1 MLRGLVYFIYHHLAG
16 VEFEVN
22 NYLKRL
28 ITHAWIGLI
37 LVASALNISLHAQ
50 TVGGGTIEDPAIGPP
65 PAYNYGSDTTGY
77 VLIKNWDFGAN
88 GTISGNADLTTHFQF
103 HDQFGLY
110 ANGGGY
116 GSVIMAPDQASA
128 IGSQPVEDPA
138 NPIREYLTDSMKT
151 YLQPLNGAMIVDP
164 NLRNTA
170 NGSFQAKWVL
180 PNGGALLGKDMI
192 WETRVRYVTPP
203 YFWFAIWTS
212 GNLWSSGAE
221 MDLIESF
228 GYDNGGGYTNYD
240 GRYWHSSVVG
250 GTQETNYHAHWGNAM
265 ASYGITNYD
274 ATQWHTWTW
283 VYHADN
289 TFTSYV
295 DGIVVQRGSTY
306 WTYGAT
312 ETGQPINMSFIFDG
326 AWGHQA
332 VSSVNHTLAASEL
345 VGKYYEWDYSRV
357 YLRDPATVQSLV
369 GEDIGNVGIAGDD
382 SYSDGTYTI
391 DASGSDIWGN
401 ADSFRYMHQTMI
413 GDGEISARVVSMT
426 QSDWWVK
433 TGLMMR
439 ESLNTNSRHAFI
451 LASLASKIRL
461 QYRNAT
467 GGASGSMAA
476 SHGLPVWLKLARSG
490 DVFTGYYSSDGVNW
504 TAVGS
509 QTISM
514 PSTIHVGIA
523 VTSHNNS
530 ALTTAVI
537 DNVTLPLDN
546 GLYIEAEDYENASG
560 FSPLQVYSDASASAG
575 AYVGIPNGSGTNL
588 TPADTDDG
596 YMDYT
601 FELTAASD
609 LTLWVLGDFLN
620 EWDDSFHYK
629 LDSGLWATA
638 NGLQNSGWTWM
649 EIDTFLNV
657 PVGQHTLRIL
667 RREDGI
673 NIDQFYLSPD
683 GSLPQ

>member
-357 YLRDPATVQSLV
+357 YLRDPSRIDFDGYSFTSYGSGQDQSGGVTVQNNGYSLNFTGNTWKKISFPYTV
-369 GEDIGNVGIAGDD
+369 SANSMLEFDVSGLDMGEIVAIGFD
-382 SYSDGTYTI
+382 SDQTFDSKQFQIG
-391 DASGSDIWGN
+391 GSDPN
-401 ADSFRYMHQTMI
+401 SSFTQLAYC
-413 GDGEISARVVSMT
+413 SA
-426 QSDWWVK
+426 
-433 TGLMMR
+433 
-439 ESLNTNSRHAFI
+439 
-451 LASLASKIRL
+451 
-461 QYRNAT
+461 
-467 GGASGSMAA
+467 
-476 SHGLPVWLKLARSG
+476 
-490 DVFTGYYSSDGVNW
+490 
-504 TAVGS
+504 
-509 QTISM
+509 
-514 PSTIHVGIA
+514 
-523 VTSHNNS
+523 
-530 ALTTAVI
+530 
-537 DNVTLPLDN
+537 
-546 GLYIEAEDYENASG
+546 
-560 FSPLQVYSDASASAG
+560 
-575 AYVGIPNGSGTNL
+575 GSGTSHYSIPVGTYYTGSMNYL
-588 TPADTDDG
+588 VFIIDDDANASSNVTFSNVDVYENTSILDLSG
-596 YMDYT
+596 YSFTSYQGTSAGQDVTGTVTVVGGGTGVQITGNSWKKISLPYT
-601 FELTAASD
+601 
-609 LTLWVLGDFLN
+609 V
-620 EWDDSFHYK
+620 
-629 LDSGLWATA
+629 TA
-638 NGLQNSGWTWM
+638 NTVLEFDIIGSDTGEILAIGFDNDQTFDAKQFQIGGSDGNSTLTQQSYYTAGSGASHYTINVGSYYTGSM
-649 EIDTFLNV
+649 SYLVFIADDDANASSNVTFSNIEI
-657 PVGQHTLRIL
+657 H
-667 RREDGI
+667 E
-673 NIDQFYLSPD
+673 
-683 GSLPQ
+683 